1 MDGIKLM
8 WQPWAR
14 IALRYGVGLVAGA
27 AAGDA
32 LASDADIVDAVAAIM
47 AVLAAGV
54 TEMWY
59 RRAKATGGET

>member
-1 MDGIKLM
+1 M

-54 TEMWY
+54 TEAWY

>member
-1 MDGIKLM
+1 M

-14 IALRYGVGLVAGA
+14 IALRYGVGLIAGA

-32 LASDADIVDAVAAIM
+32 LAADADIVDAVAAVMSLI
-47 AVLAAGV
+47 AAAL
-54 TEMWY
+54 TEYWY

>member
-1 MDGIKLM
+1 M

-32 LASDADIVDAVAAIM
+32 LASDADIVDAVATIM